1 MKIIEPIAVIPKK
14 RSKSR
19 SKKRKGIGYSDGVR
33 LNPRGK
39 ADVNEFLLNAAIV
52 GAALFI
58 AFRMSKDDKVTESV
72 VEPPKNPNSPSE
84 AELFKP
90 YEY

>member
-1 MKIIEPIAVIPKK
+1 MKVIEPIAFTPRK
-14 RSKSR
+14 RSKSK

-33 LNPRGK
+33 LNPRDK
-39 ADVNEFLLNAAIV
+39 ANVNEFLLNAAIV

-72 VEPPKNPNSPSE
+72 VPAPKNPNSPSE
-84 AELFKP
+84 SELFKP